1 LASLFDY
8 DKDRVLKI
16 VRENALDASTESVNI
31 RAGALGSDLLM
42 IGAAELPFAKLL
54 ERPSEFDFDKN
65 RRQARR

>member
-1 LASLFDY
+1 
-8 DKDRVLKI
+8 
-16 VRENALDASTESVNI
+16 
-31 RAGALGSDLLM
+31 LM